1 MTFTPELAVMILITI
16 IGIIG
21 VIIVRTKRGQ
31 AWIDKILK

>member
-16 IGIIG
+16 VGIIG

>member
-16 IGIIG
+16 VSIIG

>member
-16 IGIIG
+16 VGIIG

-31 AWIDKILK
+31 AWIDKILQ